1 MRTVA
6 CPGLYRNVSAL
17 GFGCASL
24 GSRVSETQ
32 SRRLLD
38 YAFDRGVIW
47 FDVAPADG
55 DGEAEAILGRF
66 LAGRRD
72 RVVVCTKVGIGR
84 PTLSPVKQLI
94 GSIRRAALGAFPELS
109 TFLMRRMNLT
119 REREPLRPELIE
131 PSVVESL
138 RRLQTDHIDVLALHD
153 PSPEDCANPA
163 LIAALQRMI
172 DKGYARCLSIEGG
185 PETIEAASA
194 YRQFAMVQFRHNPFH
209 RTLERIRAAR
219 PGDAAAFFILRNPLG
234 GAYERLSHLLVGDG
248 GRLASLASQL
258 AYGPPF
264 MASEIL
270 LDYAFGNNPTGV
282 VVVSMSQPPHID
294 LNCARASRPP
304 RTDVVEFVNKTVLAA
319 PAAKF
324 PRLV

>member
-1 MRTVA
+1 MRTVL
-6 CPGLYRNVSAL
+6 CPGLRRKVSAL

-24 GSRVSETQ
+24 GSRISETQ
-32 SRRLLD
+32 SRRVLE
-38 YAFDRGVIW
+38 YAFDREVSW
-47 FDVAPADG
+47 YDVAPPDG
-55 DGEAEAILGRF
+55 DGEAEIILGRF

-84 PTLSPVKQLI
+84 PALSPMMQLI
-94 GSIRRAALGAFPELS
+94 GSIKRTALGAFPELS
-109 TFLMRRMNLT
+109 NFLLGRMKLP
-119 REREPLRPELIE
+119 REREPLRAEAIE
-131 PSVVESL
+131 PSVVDSL
-138 RRLQTDHIDVLALHD
+138 RRLQTDYIDVLALHD

-163 LIAALQRMI
+163 LHAALQRVI
-172 DKGYARCLSIEGG
+172 DKGYVRCLSIEGD
-185 PETIEAASA
+185 PEAIEAASA

-209 RTLERIRAAR
+209 RTVERIRAAR
-219 PGDAAAFFILRNPLG
+219 PGDAEAFFVLRNPLG

-282 VVVSMSQPPHID
+282 VIISMSQPPHVD
-294 LNCARASRPP
+294 LNCARASRAP

-319 PAAKF
+319 PAVKF